1 MKKNLEFNRKI
12 KMSKPMKDL
21 ICGLL
26 EKNHRFRIDDDSE
39 LFSKWFEYMPTR
51 KNSTIEIIKISKD
64 PIFDNSNKDSDNKL
78 NNNVN
83 MNTNEENN
91 KENNKESNKENKN
104 SQISS
109 YSNVVRGISHKDN
122 NKFKILFKI
131 NKEKKYIN
139 FKQSAIDYN
148 HNDINKKINNSN
160 TQRTNIKSNH
170 NNKELEN
177 NFNKNKQLIL
187 PALNNKNERKNY
199 EVKTPL
205 KTKSAFKIQKN
216 MIKSNFPIF
225 GNNLFNNKFDS
236 IENNIN
242 SDIEKKTLLNY
253 KYENQNNNNI
263 KNLSNYSCKKRS
275 TSEFR
280 KKILKTINNNN
291 LFNKNLLN
299 NNNNKNNLL
308 GNIEKE
314 KINNINIKETKNEMK
329 KIDQNNLNGGSE
341 KNKNKDNFENVQT
354 IDQVDQI
361 NENINNNYRNKTP
374 KKEIKT

>member
-1 MKKNLEFNRKI
+1 MKKITK
-12 KMSKPMKDL
+12 
-21 ICGLL
+21 
-26 EKNHRFRIDDDSE
+26 
-39 LFSKWFEYMPTR
+39 
-51 KNSTIEIIKISKD
+51 
-64 PIFDNSNKDSDNKL
+64 
-78 NNNVN
+78 
-83 MNTNEENN
+83 
-91 KENNKESNKENKN
+91 
-104 SQISS
+104 
-109 YSNVVRGISHKDN
+109 ISHKDN

-236 IENNIN
+236 LENNIN
-242 SDIEKKTLLNY
+242 SDIKKETLLNY

-263 KNLSNYSCKKRS
+263 ENLSNYSCKKRS

-291 LFNKNLLN
+291 LFNKNSLN
-299 NNNNKNNLL
+299 NNNNNYIPSSFKNSNDKSITTF
-308 GNIEKE
+308 N
-314 KINNINIKETKNEMK
+314 
-329 KIDQNNLNGGSE
+329 
-341 KNKNKDNFENVQT
+341 
-354 IDQVDQI
+354 
-361 NENINNNYRNKTP
+361 
-374 KKEIKT
+374 